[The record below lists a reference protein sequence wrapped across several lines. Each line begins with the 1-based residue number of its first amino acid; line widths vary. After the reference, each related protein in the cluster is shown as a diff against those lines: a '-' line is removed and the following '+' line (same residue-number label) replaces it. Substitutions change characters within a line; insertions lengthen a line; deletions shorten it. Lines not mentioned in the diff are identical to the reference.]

1 MLLVVNFFSIKLS
14 LIISEKKD
22 RLCIPH
28 RSCMCLGFKEQFLAI
43 NFLDLI
49 ATKNNLHETSIESHS
64 SRTNGLIFQSQ
75 NCFVYSN
82 TNSEPHFT

>member
-1 MLLVVNFFSIKLS
+1 MLPVVNSFSIKLS

-22 RLCIPH
+22 RLCIPYW
-28 RSCMCLGFKEQFLAI
+28 SCKCLDFKEQLLAI

-49 ATKNNLHETSIESHS
+49 ATKNNLHETSAESHS
-64 SRTNGLIFQSQ
+64 SRTDGLMSQ

-82 TNSEPHFT
+82 TNPQLLFM